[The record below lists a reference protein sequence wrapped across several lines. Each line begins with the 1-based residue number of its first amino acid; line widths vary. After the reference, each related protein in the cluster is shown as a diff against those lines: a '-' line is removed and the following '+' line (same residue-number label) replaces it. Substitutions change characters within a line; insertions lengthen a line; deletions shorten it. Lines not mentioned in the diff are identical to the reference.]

1 MVPEGREIDKM
12 AEITDAKIH
21 TRFGERA
28 RTPKGRASLRAILEA
43 TFDLATTQGLRAA
56 SQEAIARRTGL
67 TQSAVRHYFPA
78 KSDLLDAFF
87 WYGSQKL
94 EQQFIDE
101 IGKTDIDPR
110 SRLLSLA
117 SLHYDLILQVDQSAY
132 FETLSIWVRTPG
144 FRRYRDGFYQRF
156 WDYYADLLE
165 EIHPQW
171 GRERCSATAFQ
182 LFTLV
187 LGGWQSLGSSSAM
200 QPRRGRKALKAIL
213 LEGIERLID

>member
-1 MVPEGREIDKM
+1 MGV
-12 AEITDAKIH
+12 ITDAKIH
-21 TRFGERA
+21 IRFGERA

-67 TQSAVRHYFPA
+67 TQSAVRHYFPT

-94 EQQFIDE
+94 EQQLIDE
-101 IGKTDIDPR
+101 IGKPDIDPR
-110 SRLLSLA
+110 SRLLNLA

-182 LFTLV
+182 LLTLV
-187 LGGWQSLGSSSAM
+187 LGGWLSLGN
-200 QPRRGRKALKAIL
+200 PRPARAGRGRNGLKAVL
-213 LEGIERLID
+213 LYGIERLIE

>member
-1 MVPEGREIDKM
+1 MGV
-12 AEITDAKIH
+12 ITDAKIH
-21 TRFGERA
+21 IRFGERA
-28 RTPKGRASLRAILEA
+28 RTPKGRAPLQAILEA
-43 TFDLATTQGLRAA
+43 TFELATTQGLRAA
-56 SQEAIARRTGL
+56 SQEAVARRTGL

-94 EQQFIDE
+94 EQQLIDE

-110 SRLLSLA
+110 ARLLSLA

-144 FRRYRDGFYQRF
+144 FRRYRDDFYQRF
-156 WDYYADLLE
+156 LDYYADLLQ

-171 GRERCSATAFQ
+171 DKERCSATAFQ
-182 LFTLV
+182 LLTLV
-187 LGGWQSLGSSSAM
+187 LGGWLSLGN
-200 QPRRGRKALKAIL
+200 PRPARAGRGRNSLKAVL
-213 LEGIERLID
+213 LDGIERLIG

>member
-1 MVPEGREIDKM
+1 M
-12 AEITDAKIH
+12 ARQLETLVD

-28 RTPKGRASLRAILEA
+28 RTPKGRATLQAILEA

-56 SQEAIARRTGL
+56 SQEAVARRTGL
-67 TQSAVRHYFPA
+67 TQSAVRHYFPT

-110 SRLLSLA
+110 ARLLSLA

-144 FRRYRDGFYQRF
+144 FRRYRDDFYQRF
-156 WDYYADLLE
+156 LDYYADLLQ

-171 GRERCSATAFQ
+171 DEERCSATAFQ
-182 LFTLV
+182 LLTLV
-187 LGGWQSLGSSSAM
+187 LGGWLSLGSAR
-200 QPRRGRKALKAIL
+200 PARTGRGRNGLKAVL
-213 LEGIERLID
+213 MEGIERLIG

>member
-1 MVPEGREIDKM
+1 MGV
-12 AEITDAKIH
+12 ITDAKIH
-21 TRFGERA
+21 IRFGERA

-67 TQSAVRHYFPA
+67 TQSAVRHYFPT

-182 LFTLV
+182 LLTLV
-187 LGGWQSLGSSSAM
+187 LGGWLSLGN
-200 QPRRGRKALKAIL
+200 PRPARAGRGRNGLKAVL
-213 LEGIERLID
+213 LDGIERLIE

>member
-1 MVPEGREIDKM
+1 M
-12 AEITDAKIH
+12 AQDALTLIA

-28 RTPKGRASLRAILEA
+28 RTPKGRATLQAILEA
-43 TFDLATTQGLRAA
+43 TFELATTEGLRAA
-56 SQEAIARRTGL
+56 SQEAVARRTGL
-67 TQSAVRHYFPA
+67 TQSAVRHYFPT

-94 EQQFIDE
+94 EQQLIDE

-110 SRLLSLA
+110 ARLLSLA

-144 FRRYRDGFYQRF
+144 FRRYRDDFYQRF
-156 WDYYADLLE
+156 LDYYADLLQ

-182 LFTLV
+182 LLTLV
-187 LGGWQSLGSSSAM
+187 LGGWLSLGN
-200 QPRRGRKALKAIL
+200 PRAARAGRGRNALKAVL
-213 LEGIERLID
+213 MEGIERLIG